1 MLRDRIFDNI
11 YNYKSPEEVEHSP
24 TQNRIFKSILAREEH
39 ATADATNE
47 YFYRKQAERILKAR
61 KLTDPEK
68 KAKLILSKP
77 KLTLSQPKAY
87 KALEGKKDSEPKI
100 SNSELLSKCLEIL
113 TRR

>member
-77 KLTLSQPKAY
+77 KLTLSQKKAY
-87 KALEGKKDSEPKI
+87 KALEGNKDSEPKI
-100 SNSELLSKCLEIL
+100 SDSELLSKCLEIL